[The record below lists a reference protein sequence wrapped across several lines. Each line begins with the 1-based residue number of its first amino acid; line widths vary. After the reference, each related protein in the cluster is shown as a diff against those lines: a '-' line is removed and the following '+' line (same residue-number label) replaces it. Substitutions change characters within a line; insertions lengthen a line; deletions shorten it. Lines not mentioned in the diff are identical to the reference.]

1 MDLAAYLGS
10 VGAVATVA
18 VACMLAVVRTFGSR
32 LDDITSGFNSRFDD
46 MNRRFDD
53 MNSGSNGR
61 FDDVDRRFDELANGI
76 NRRLD
81 DLRTDL
87 GGRID
92 RIERRMDMAP
102 GTALEP
108 GRDG

>member
-18 VACMLAVVRTFGSR
+18 VAGMLAVVRTFGSR
-32 LDDITSGFNSRFDD
+32 LDDVTSGFNS
-46 MNRRFDD
+46 
-53 MNSGSNGR
+53 R
-61 FDDVDRRFDELANGI
+61 FDDVDRRFDELTNGI
-76 NRRLD
+76 NRRL
-81 DLRTDL
+81 
-87 GGRID
+87 
-92 RIERRMDMAP
+92 DMAP